1 MTKISKSGEELV
13 ELSFGGECLQELLQF
28 SHSSK
33 SGDERQVKVD
43 LQRTYGLTIGKW
55 HYERPSK
62 RGSAIKTSGLI
73 EANPDE
79 VFFYR
84 IKSLDKKF
92 QDFIL
97 LNFHQGGMFYAAR
110 QFLTFHL
117 NSLGFMPN
125 SIDGHRHHFICD
137 FDNSDELVI
146 TEKFNVTAL
155 DFISN
160 TELLY
165 KVTAKDGE
173 FSCINLNQVDKD
185 KILYFQENLMKLLGD
200 KVSSN
205 YQQANLRLEKKFKDK
220 NEKIQLVFNS
230 DENVNLIEFTVKH
243 TLKLDPTS
251 PMGIKIKELSEEDV
265 SFKVQAELYEFSSEI
280 SKPEFSKLLSP
291 NLPCVSSAFFAK
303 PKFGSKLKVLMLN
316 TYREFIVLLLNIIFK
331 LIASPIPVKNTFL
344 SVQPPQP
351 DESKNYFAYR
361 MRP

>member
-1 MTKISKSGEELV
+1 MKIPKSEKKLI
-13 ELSFGGECLQELLQF
+13 ELSFEGECLQELQRF
-28 SHSSK
+28 AHSSK
-33 SGDERQVKVD
+33 SGDERQVRVD

-55 HYERPSK
+55 HYEQPSK
-62 RGSAIKTSGLI
+62 RGSVIKTSGLI
-73 EANPDE
+73 EPNPDE

-125 SIDGHRHHFICD
+125 SKDGHRHHFICD
-137 FDNSDELVI
+137 FGNSDELVI

-165 KVTAKDGE
+165 KVIAKDEE

-200 KVSSN
+200 KVSPN
-205 YQQANLRLEKKFKDK
+205 YQQANLRLEKKFKDE
-220 NEKIQLVFNS
+220 NEKTQLVFNS
-230 DENVNLIEFTVKH
+230 DENANLIEFTVKH
-243 TLKLDPTS
+243 TLKLDPIS
-251 PMGIKIKELSEEDV
+251 PMGIKIKELSKEDI
-265 SFKVQAELYEFSSEI
+265 SFKVQAELYEFSSET
-280 SKPEFSKLLSP
+280 SKAEFSKLLSP
-291 NLPCVSSAFFAK
+291 NLPCVSSGFFAR
-303 PKFGSKLKVLMLN
+303 PKFGSKLKDLMLN
-316 TYREFIVLLLNIIFK
+316 TYREFILLLLNIIFK
-331 LIASPIPVKNTFL
+331 LIESPIPAKTSFL
-344 SVQPPQP
+344 SPQP
-351 DESKNYFAYR
+351 HQSNESQNNFAYR
-361 MRP
+361 MRA